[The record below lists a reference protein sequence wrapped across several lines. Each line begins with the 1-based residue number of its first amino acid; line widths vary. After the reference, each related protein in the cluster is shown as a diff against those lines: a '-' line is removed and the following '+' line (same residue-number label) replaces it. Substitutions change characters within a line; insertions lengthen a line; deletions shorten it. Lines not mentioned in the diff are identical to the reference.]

1 MSNGLIE
8 SLIEIIKYGQ
18 YYLFVKKS
26 TLTKVIRLFIDICRN
41 NEKNKDKALNA
52 FIFNIT
58 KTYILPS
65 IEFHN
70 YDASVPSLI
79 DKLITLFRYKV
90 QIEFFQESYTN
101 IISKNIHLTM
111 IFQHISSR
119 QNKYLGRISDISP
132 P

>member
-79 DKLITLFRYKV
+79 DKLFNMNHML
-90 QIEFFQESYTN
+90 SN
-101 IISKNIHLTM
+101 NL
-111 IFQHISSR
+111 
-119 QNKYLGRISDISP
+119 
-132 P
+132 